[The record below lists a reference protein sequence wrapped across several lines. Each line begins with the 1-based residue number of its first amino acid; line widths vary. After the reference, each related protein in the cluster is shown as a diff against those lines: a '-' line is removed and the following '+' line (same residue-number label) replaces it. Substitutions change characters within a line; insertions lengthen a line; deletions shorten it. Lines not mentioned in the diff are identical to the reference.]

1 MDKDLQEFVG
11 LLDAIEKAGI
21 NSVRKLKMFIKFGDN
36 QGKSMSELA
45 GRAKTPEYTEV
56 QQAVI
61 ELSVGRYNALMSPKL
76 VQLGSP
82 KTAKPGFGRRKP
94 IKLTARGQ
102 RLFDR
107 IVASSKKRKR

>member
-1 MDKDLQEFVG
+1 MDKDLQEFVA
-11 LLDAIEKAGI
+11 LLDAVEKAGI
-21 NSVRKLKMFIKFGDN
+21 NSVRKLKMFIKFGSS

-76 VQLGSP
+76 VTLGSQ
-82 KTAKPGFGRRKP
+82 KSAKPGYGRRKP
-94 IKLTARGQ
+94 IKLSARGQ
-102 RLFDR
+102 RLYDK
-107 IVASSKKRKR
+107 VAGFSKKR